1 MARRPRAPP
10 SPCFAACLLPDARG
24 RKPILTGVTGRWAY
38 LRERK
43 AELNGLGPYTVYL
56 GIKGSFALFFMMYAT
71 VASVYRIEDVGLDPL
86 RLVLLGTALEVA
98 VLVFEVPTGVL
109 ADIYGRRRSVV
120 TGFLLMGFGFALEG
134 AIPLFWPVLASQMIW
149 GVGYTFISG
158 ALEAWIAD
166 EEPERNLGRVYL
178 RGEQAD
184 YLGSLLGVILSVV
197 FATFALNLPLL
208 IGGGLT
214 IALGMA
220 LFVVMP
226 ERRFNPSPREGRSPF
241 GQVATTARSGVR
253 LVRARPV
260 LLILLVVA
268 VFSGM
273 SEEGFDRLYA
283 KHFLDGL
290 GLPTLGALDPVVWF
304 GVIGAGT
311 LLLSY
316 LAAEVLGRR
325 MNVGDPA
332 VAARLLLVLNVL
344 TIAGMLAFA
353 LAGSFAFALA
363 AFWFASL
370 TRTLAEPLYLTWLNE
385 GLEPGVRATVIS
397 MGSQAGAFGE
407 ASAGPVVGAV
417 GNLAGVRTAL
427 TLAAVILSPTL
438 LLYARAIR
446 HRGRP
451 DAKPG
456 D

>member
-1 MARRPRAPP
+1 MDGLRPYP
-10 SPCFAACLLPDARG
+10 
-24 RKPILTGVTGRWAY
+24 
-38 LRERK
+38 
-43 AELNGLGPYTVYL
+43 VYL
-56 GIKGSFALFFMMYAT
+56 GIKGAFALFFMLYAT
-71 VASVYRIEDVGLDPL
+71 VASVYRIEEVGLDPL

-109 ADIYGRRRSVV
+109 ADTYGRRRSVI
-120 TGFLLMGFGFALEG
+120 TGFLLMGAGFALEG
-134 AIPLFWPVLASQMIW
+134 AVPHFWTVLVSQVIW

-166 EEPERNLGRVYL
+166 EAPERELGRVYL

-184 YLGSLLGVILSVV
+184 YIGSLLGVILSVAI
-197 FATFALNLPLL
+197 ATIALNLPLL
-208 IGGGLT
+208 VGGVLTVGL
-214 IALGMA
+214 GVA
-220 LFVVMP
+220 LFFGMP
-226 ERRFNPSPREGRSPF
+226 ERNFRPSPREGRSSLH
-241 GQVATTARSGVR
+241 QVGTTARGGFR

-283 KHFLDGL
+283 KHFLDGI
-290 GLPTLGALDPVVWF
+290 GLPSLGALDPVVWF
-304 GVIGAGT
+304 GVLNAGA
-311 LLLSY
+311 LVLSY
-316 LAAEVLGRR
+316 LAAEVVGRR
-325 MNVGDPA
+325 MNVGDAA

-397 MGSQAGAFGE
+397 MGSQAGALGE
-407 ASAGPVVGAV
+407 ASAGPVIGAI

-427 TLAAVILSPTL
+427 TVAGIILSPTL
-438 LLYARAIR
+438 VLYARAIR
-446 HRGRP
+446 HRGRANG
-451 DAKPG
+451 DEKPLERL
-456 D
+456 

>member
-1 MARRPRAPP
+1 M
-10 SPCFAACLLPDARG
+10 
-24 RKPILTGVTGRWAY
+24 
-38 LRERK
+38 
-43 AELNGLGPYTVYL
+43 YL
-56 GIKGSFALFFMMYAT
+56 GIKGAFALFFMLWAT
-71 VASVYRIEDVGLDPL
+71 VASVYRIEEVGLDPL

-109 ADIYGRRRSVV
+109 ADTYGRRRSVI
-120 TGFLLMGFGFALEG
+120 TGFLLMGAGFALEG
-134 AIPLFWPVLASQMIW
+134 AVPTFAAVLAAQAVW

-166 EEPERNLGRVYL
+166 EAPERNLGRVYL

-184 YLGSLLGVILSVV
+184 YAGSLAGVILSVV
-197 FATFALNLPLL
+197 LAAYALSLPLL
-208 IGGGLT
+208 LGGFLTMGLGV
-214 IALGMA
+214 AL
-220 LFVVMP
+220 LFVMP
-226 ERRFNPSPREGRSPF
+226 ERNFAPSPREGRSSLQ
-241 GQVATTARSGVR
+241 QVRATAGGGVR

-260 LLILLVVA
+260 LLILLAVA
-268 VFSGM
+268 VFTGM

-290 GLPTLGALDPVVWF
+290 GLPSLGALDPVVWF
-304 GVIGAGT
+304 GIISAGS
-311 LLLSY
+311 LVLSY

-332 VAARLLLVLNVL
+332 VAARLLLVLNAC
-344 TIAGMLAFA
+344 TILGMLSFA
-353 LAGSFAFALA
+353 LAGSFALALA

-370 TRTLAEPLYLTWLNE
+370 SRTLAEPLYLTWLNE

-407 ASAGPVVGAV
+407 ASAGPVVGAI

-427 TLAAVILSPTL
+427 TVASVVLSPAL

-451 DAKPG
+451 VLDGEPPPEK
-456 D
+456 

>member
-1 MARRPRAPP
+1 VASLRAYP
-10 SPCFAACLLPDARG
+10 
-24 RKPILTGVTGRWAY
+24 
-38 LRERK
+38 
-43 AELNGLGPYTVYL
+43 VYL
-56 GIKGSFALFFMMYAT
+56 GIKGASALFFMLWAT
-71 VASVYRIEDVGLDPL
+71 VASVYRIEVVGLDPL

-109 ADIYGRRRSVV
+109 ADTYGRRRSVI
-120 TGFLLMGFGFALEG
+120 TGFLLIGFGFLLEG
-134 AIPLFWPVLASQMIW
+134 AVPTFAAVLAAQAVW

-166 EEPERNLGRVYL
+166 EAPERNLGRVYL

-184 YLGSLLGVILSVV
+184 YAGSFVGVILSVAL
-197 FATFALNLPLL
+197 ATYSLNLPLL
-208 IGGGLT
+208 MGGFLT
-214 IALGMA
+214 IGLGVA
-220 LFVVMP
+220 LFVAMP
-226 ERRFNPSPREGRSPF
+226 ERNFSPSLREGRSSLQ
-241 GQVATTARSGVR
+241 QVRATAGGGVR

-260 LLILLVVA
+260 LLILLAVA
-268 VFSGM
+268 VFTGM

-290 GLPTLGALDPVVWF
+290 GLPAFGALDPVVWF
-304 GVIGAGT
+304 GVISAGS
-311 LLLSY
+311 LILSY

-332 VAARLLLVLNVL
+332 VAARLLLVLNAC
-344 TIAGMLAFA
+344 TIVGMLSFA
-353 LAGSFAFALA
+353 LAGSFALALA

-370 TRTLAEPLYLTWLNE
+370 SRTLAEPLYLTWLNE

-417 GNLAGVRTAL
+417 GNLAGVRAAL
-427 TLAAVILSPTL
+427 TLAGFILSPAL

-451 DAKPG
+451 VLDDEPAPDKGP
-456 D
+456 